1 MPHTASSSFWT
12 SGVPLRD
19 LEITLPLPHS
29 DELPLGLGLHAFS
42 PGAFGPDA
50 EPLQPAQQLLLI
62 SGLAPGSVAEKQ
74 LRPGDILR
82 SINGE
87 MVGGD
92 VSVAERLIASAPGV
106 LRLHVLRPMN
116 AGPTPPALAAFDDTG
131 FSGLA
136 SYVCAPDACGGVV
149 PVVGGVSRSELELV
163 AASYLLGHSRSS
175 RRPSASMEGAEE
187 RLSGA
192 DQAAQW
198 RRRDALKSPRG
209 EGGPF
214 IDACRASAIE
224 PWAGA
229 AEGESVRTSAT
240 PDAPL
245 ADEGLPAGM
254 QDGVE
259 EVVPLYFALLE
270 TFGG

>member
-1 MPHTASSSFWT
+1 MPYTASSSFWT

-19 LEITLPLPHS
+19 LEITLPLPYS
-29 DELPLGLGLHAFS
+29 DDLPLGLSLHAFS
-42 PGAFGPDA
+42 PGAFSPRA
-50 EPLQPAQQLLLI
+50 ESPRASQQLVLI

-92 VSVAERLIASAPGV
+92 VSVAEALIATAPGV

-116 AGPTPPALAAFDDTG
+116 AGPTPHAQAPFDDTG
-131 FSGLA
+131 FSGLS
-136 SYVCAPDACGGVV
+136 SYAAPDAGGVAAPSASPSDV
-149 PVVGGVSRSELELV
+149 V
-163 AASYLLGHSRSS
+163 AASYMFGHVFASS
-175 RRPSASMEGAEE
+175 RRPSASLDEAEE

-198 RRRDALKSPRG
+198 RRRAESPRVD
-209 EGGPF
+209 PS
-214 IDACRASAIE
+214 ISSCRPSAADPAVAPWAASAQGE
-224 PWAGA
+224 TTLGRAFADARADGGEEMEEGMH
-229 AEGESVRTSAT
+229 AE
-240 PDAPL
+240 
-245 ADEGLPAGM
+245 
-254 QDGVE
+254 DGGVPPP
-259 EVVPLYFALLE
+259 PLYFALLE